1 MPNYTFNHLHHEAE
15 DVHKAVEFYE
25 KLFGATAD
33 PPFERGGATWVRVH
47 IGDVR
52 IMVTDREFKEMELG
66 RYQGYDHLGLTTDDF
81 DATLAAIERHG
92 ISIWAGPLTLEN
104 GQRIVFVSGPDQ
116 VKIELVEKEK
126 V

>member
-1 MPNYTFNHLHHEAE
+1 MINYAFEHLHHETRDIDA
-15 DVHKAVEFYE
+15 AVEFY
-25 KLFGATAD
+25 KGLFSARTD

-52 IMVTDREFKEMELG
+52 IMVTNRDSRPMELG

-81 DATLAAIERHG
+81 DAALAAVQERG
-92 ISIWAGPLTLEN
+92 IPIWTGPLTLEN
-104 GQRIVFVSGPDQ
+104 GQRIVFISGPDNI
-116 VKIELVEKEK
+116 KIELIEK